1 MPTMGKLSSKYKM
14 SKSMEREIIKD
25 LNLKSGKGT
34 RKWYASFMKSYPSG
48 EVDENEFVSI
58 YKKFFPH
65 GEVKDFAKHVFRA
78 FGGKENG
85 SIGFK
90 EFYKAFMLQ
99 TSGDLN
105 EKIIFAFRMYDLDGD
120 GEITKDEMLTIIRSI
135 YKLLGPQVKMPEHL
149 NTPEKRTEVVFNQM
163 DVNKDGNI
171 NFDEFLAGALQNSFI
186 MRMLGGS
193 LDSSPTYSK
202 KLVH

>member
-1 MPTMGKLSSKYKM
+1 MHKMGKQSSKYKM
-14 SKSMEREIIKD
+14 SKSMEREIVKD

-34 RKWYASFMKSYPSG
+34 KRWYASFIKSYPSG
-48 EVDENEFVSI
+48 ELDENEFVSI
-58 YKKFFPH
+58 YKKFFPQ
-65 GEVKDFAKHVFRA
+65 GDVKEFAKHVFRA
-78 FGGKENG
+78 FGGKEKG

-135 YKLLGPQVKMPEHL
+135 YQLLGPQVKMPEHL

-163 DVNKDGNI
+163 DVNQDGNI
-171 NFDEFLAGALQNSFI
+171 NFDEFLAGALHNSFI

-193 LDSSPTYSK
+193 LDSSP
-202 KLVH
+202 LLLRN